1 MGPDMFCTNCGTSN
15 ESDARFCVNCAES
28 LSDVPI
34 EGKFSRA
41 TVLKSVPVIKKISF
55 LQALFDFSFKKSI
68 SPKIL
73 KFLYGLSIILASL
86 MALSLIIV
94 GFESSMWIGILA
106 LLIGAPLLFLFMV
119 ISNRVVL
126 ELILVIYRIAD
137 SMENIKRVDI
147 EEKPESRDGIQWN
160 V

>member
-1 MGPDMFCTNCGTSN
+1 MFCTNCGTSN

-28 LSDVPI
+28 LSDVQI
-34 EGKFSRA
+34 EGKSSHI
-41 TVLKSVPVIKKISF
+41 TVLKNMSVFKKVNF
-55 LQALFDFSFKKSI
+55 LRALFDFSFRQFI
-68 SPKIL
+68 SPRIM
-73 KFLYGLSIILASL
+73 KFLYVLSMIFAAL
-86 MALSLIIV
+86 LSLSLVIV

-126 ELILVIYRIAD
+126 ELILIIYRMAD
-137 SMENIKRVDI
+137 NMENIRLVDI
-147 EEKPESRDGIQWN
+147 EEKPESREGIQWN